1 LMSALI
7 SSLRLVIM
15 AAFLIIAPVPASP
28 SDGRGATRPMV
39 ALSVPCRASPGGGG
53 GVYLGLSALVSA
65 RSSWAA
71 ASTSQGRLLSA
82 THSLSSRSSLDG
94 LIASRTSC
102 EPELTYSGLG
112 LGLGLGLGSGSGL
125 RLIGVRKRLELGL
138 GSGLRLRLGLGVEKG
153 SGDRVGAGVRISASR
168 G

>member
-1 LMSALI
+1 MMSALI

-28 SDGRGATRPMV
+28 SDERGATRPMV

-53 GVYLGLSALVSA
+53 VVYLGLSALVSA

-112 LGLGLGLGSGSGL
+112 LGLGLGLGSGL